1 MSDFSDHTHNNPP
14 MMSLKEST
22 ARPTFHPH
30 VLPGDA
36 TSKSLHSPN
45 SMDISSIISPPQS
58 TWQQTQP
65 HPIDTD
71 SLVVSLPSPQTSVPV
86 LTTGKSP
93 AFPPPPPTPLAL
105 GNPSRVRLRLP
116 TTLGELVVV
125 ANF

>member
-1 MSDFSDHTHNNPP
+1 

-30 VLPGDA
+30 VLAGDA
-36 TSKSLHSPN
+36 TSKSLRSPN

-71 SLVVSLPSPQTSVPV
+71 SLVSLLSPPLTSVQV
-86 LTTGKSP
+86 LTTGKLPISESATNQDSIAKLPTQSP
-93 AFPPPPPTPLAL
+93 VRLVQMTQPPP
-105 GNPSRVRLRLP
+105 
-116 TTLGELVVV
+116 
-125 ANF
+125 F